1 MGIFKRLRRKV
12 EQAKEN
18 YRACHLGRHECYV
31 FTRGNIKKDVKE
43 DVKVYHLAG
52 NDWYAVLED
61 DDKIMLVDTDCK
73 IGDEELKTPWSD
85 GDWLN
90 EDGENGQCILN
101 YCNNLVDTY
110 FDDIRHAIMP
120 TTVGTGIGKVMNAW
134 MWPISHEMFLIKKDI
149 GGKIADNT
157 SNYVWTRSFAGIY
170 NNRRCAW
177 RIDNSS
183 GELSKCGVNSL
194 YRVAPAFYLLKSAID
209 HITDDGEIILLPA
222 DECRIK
228 YRLAGNE
235 WYVIQAG
242 DKILLVDTDCKIGDE
257 ELKTPWSDGDCH
269 SEEGKNGQCILN
281 YCNKLADKYFN
292 DIKYAIVPE
301 TVFAGTGKLRN
312 AYMWPMSKD
321 EFDVNK
327 VVGSEIV
334 RNTNSAVWTRTFN
347 SIFGG
352 SYRRAWCVNSAIEDL
367 GNYYVGN
374 VFRVAPA
381 FYLRKSAIDH
391 ITEDGEIILKLD
403 PLKFV
408 ADGNKTYHL
417 AGNDWY
423 AVLEDD
429 DKIMLV
435 DTDCK
440 IGDEELYTPWSD
452 VKDVENGQCILDYVN
467 RFTDTYFSTVKHAIM
482 PRTVE
487 AGTGKIEYAWMWPMS
502 KEEFDNNKAVGS
514 KIVENSNSFVWT
526 RTFGDANNYN
536 NYKLHY
542 AWALGNTNGDLGYT
556 DCVGSL
562 CRVAPAFYL
571 RKSAID
577 HITEDGKIVL
587 NEGIT
592 ILKSQYDIDAELQ
605 MLREAGMDEAG
616 IRQCQKYIEIFCKD
630 Q

>member
-1 MGIFKRLRRKV
+1 MGIFKRLRRKA
-12 EQAKEN
+12 EQAKKN
-18 YRACHLGRHECYV
+18 YRAYHLGRNECCV
-31 FTRGNIKKDVKE
+31 FTRGNVKE
-43 DVKVYHLAG
+43 DVKVYRLSG
-52 NDWYAVLED
+52 NDWYVVMED
-61 DDKIMLVDTDCK
+61 DEKIMLVDTDCK

-85 GDWLN
+85 GYCRS
-90 EDGENGQCILN
+90 EEGENGQAILS

-110 FDDIRHAIMP
+110 FDDIRYAIEP
-120 TTVGTGIGKVMNAW
+120 RIVDAGTGDLANAY
-134 MWPISHEMFLIKKDI
+134 MWPMSYKEFNEHKNI
-149 GGKIADNT
+149 GGKIVEN
-157 SNYVWTRSFAGIY
+157 SNSFVWTRTFNCVFGGGY
-170 NNRRCAW
+170 RYTWC
-177 RIDNSS
+177 IDNAFRGLDDSY
-183 GELSKCGVNSL
+183 CVNFML
-194 YRVAPAFYLLKSAID
+194 HVAPAFYLKKTAID
-209 HITDDGEIILLPA
+209 HITDDGEIILFPT

-242 DKILLVDTDCKIGDE
+242 DKIMLVDTDCKIGDE

-269 SEEGKNGQCILN
+269 SEEEKNGQCILN

-301 TVFAGTGKLRN
+301 TVFAGTGKLKN

-327 VVGSEIV
+327 VVGGEIV

-367 GNYYVGN
+367 DNYYVGN

-408 ADGNKTYHL
+408 AYGSKTYHL

-423 AVLEDD
+423 VVTQDD
-429 DKIMLV
+429 DKVMLV
-435 DTDCK
+435 DTDCN
-440 IGDEELYTPWSD
+440 IGGEELYTPWSD
-452 VKDVENGQCILDYVN
+452 VEDVENGQCILDYVN
-467 RFTDTYFSTVKHAIM
+467 RFTDTYFSTVKHAII
-482 PRTVE
+482 PRSVE
-487 AGTGKIEYAWMWPMS
+487 AGTGRIEYAWMWPMS

>member
-1 MGIFKRLRRKV
+1 MGIFRRLKRKV
-12 EQAKEN
+12 EQAK
-18 YRACHLGRHECYV
+18 R
-31 FTRGNIKKDVKE
+31 KE
-43 DVKVYHLAG
+43 DVKVYRLAG

-73 IGDEELKTPWSD
+73 IGDEELKTSWSD
-85 GDWLN
+85 GYCRS
-90 EDGENGQCILN
+90 EDGENGQAILS

-209 HITDDGEIILLPA
+209 HITDDGEIILLPT

-257 ELKTPWSDGDCH
+257 ELKTPWSDGDRM
-269 SEEGKNGQCILN
+269 SADGENGQAVLN
-281 YCNKLADKYFN
+281 YCNSIADKYFN

-347 SIFGG
+347 RIFGG
-352 SYRRAWCVNSAIEDL
+352 SYCYAWCIDNAFRGLDDSYCVNFML
-367 GNYYVGN
+367 
-374 VFRVAPA
+374 RVAPA

-403 PLKFV
+403 PLKFIT
-408 ADGNKTYHL
+408 DGSKTYHL

-423 AVLEDD
+423 VVTQDD
-429 DKIMLV
+429 EKIMLV
-435 DTDCK
+435 DTDCE
-440 IGDEELYTPWSD
+440 IDGEELKTPWSYGD
-452 VKDVENGQCILDYVN
+452 WKSKEGENGQCILDYCNNLV
-467 RFTDTYFSTVKHAIM
+467 DTYFNNIKHAIK

-487 AGTGKIEYAWMWPMS
+487 AGAGKIEYAWMWPMS
-502 KEEFDNNKAVGS
+502 KEEFEEHKVIGG
-514 KIVENSNSFVWT
+514 KIIENSHSFVWT
-526 RTFGDANNYN
+526 RTFSSIGSIGSSNGRC
-536 NYKLHY
+536 
-542 AWALGNTNGDLGYT
+542 AWCLDGAGGDLDYNYGSVGYPF
-556 DCVGSL
+556 
-562 CRVAPAFYL
+562 RVTPAFYL
-571 RKSAID
+571 CKSSID
-577 HITEDGKIVL
+577 HITEDGEIVL
-587 NEGIT
+587 NEGMT
-592 ILKSQYDIDAELQ
+592 ILKSQYDFDAELQ
-605 MLREAGMDEAG
+605 RLREAGMDEAG

-630 Q
+630 H